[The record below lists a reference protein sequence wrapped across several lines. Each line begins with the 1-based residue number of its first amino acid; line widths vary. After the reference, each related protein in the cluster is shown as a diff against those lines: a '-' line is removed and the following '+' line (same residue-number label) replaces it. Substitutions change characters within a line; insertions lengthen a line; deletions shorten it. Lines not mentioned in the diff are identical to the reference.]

1 MKLSM
6 VIEITMMIQSV
17 TIALLVMMI
26 NRIQTEILKRL
37 LHQLENEN
45 LCLKDEVRRKDKVIK
60 VLLENFSNRV
70 PEHSNYITS
79 KNTEVSIQ
87 TDQQTKNNIQSSTT
101 SSTIIAKW
109 HHSTI
114 LATAKENDKN

>member
-1 MKLSM
+1 M
-6 VIEITMMIQSV
+6 
-17 TIALLVMMI
+17 
-26 NRIQTEILKRL
+26 
-37 LHQLENEN
+37 ENEN
-45 LCLKDEVRRKDKVIK
+45 LCLNDEIRRKDKVIK

-79 KNTEVSIQ
+79 KNTEISIQ

-114 LATAKENDKN
+114 LATAKENDKNQKKLNIFQLNSKTYGKIHANKNSN